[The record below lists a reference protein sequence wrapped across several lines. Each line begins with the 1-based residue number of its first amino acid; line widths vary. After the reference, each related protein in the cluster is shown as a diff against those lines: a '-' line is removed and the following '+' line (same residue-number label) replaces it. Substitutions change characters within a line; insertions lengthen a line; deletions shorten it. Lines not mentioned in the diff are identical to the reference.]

1 LCPLNNSRKYL
12 NFTLEKVR
20 NVMNISASIRKLTDL
35 FIVLFVILS
44 GWMVYWQMIAGQQV
58 SSNVHNSRSC
68 LIENSPLRG
77 TIYDRNGQWLAKSVA
92 DANAQCGYRREYF
105 DSSLAGLIGYY
116 AGPNYPATG
125 LEAQFNDV
133 LNGNTGVTTLNNT
146 VNQLLHRAPV
156 GDDIYLTIDDRI
168 QQIVDQRFSEKSY
181 QGYNAGDQEYAY
193 TSDEGTVI
201 VSNPHTGEILAML
214 SSPSYDPNKLVETLQ
229 QNDLSYYNQLVQNP
243 EQPLLER
250 PLDGN
255 YVPGSTFKTV
265 TLMAALDSGKTTLAQ
280 TFDKQHALGPVYF
293 NGQPIG
299 PSGNNIDGY
308 TYNYPV
314 TTQYG
319 YTHSDN
325 IIFAQIG
332 VNTGFNTWM
341 NYSRSFYLENQIPFD
356 LPVSV
361 SHVLPSGTSQMVDNQ
376 LAADAF
382 GQGTDFVTPLQ
393 MSLVNNV
400 VANNGQLMR
409 PTLIYKITEHKTSG
423 QDNPATLQTFSP
435 QSLATPIKADTAV
448 QVRQAMYGVMQCGP
462 GTETIMNMRLDAS
475 PWGIIGK
482 TGTAQ
487 LSDVVDTGN
496 LPVNDRAEGWMLT
509 EAPYTTQNPDQL
521 PALTIVAMR
530 EHGGDGSAST
540 GPMLS
545 EIYNDIFGKGYVQAN
560 QVSLPGLSY
569 CYQTGLL
576 Q

>member
-1 LCPLNNSRKYL
+1 
-12 NFTLEKVR
+12 
-20 NVMNISASIRKLTDL
+20 MNISSSIRRLTNL
-35 FIVLFVILS
+35 FIILFVMLS
-44 GWMVYWQMIAGQQV
+44 GWLVYWQVIVAQQV
-58 SSNVHNSRSC
+58 SSNVHNSRRC

-92 DANAQCGYRREYF
+92 DANAQCGYRRVYF
-105 DSSLAGLIGYY
+105 DPSLAGLIGYY

-125 LEAQFNDV
+125 IEKQFDDA
-133 LNGNTGVTTLNNT
+133 LSGRTGITTLNNA

-156 GDDIYLTIDDRI
+156 GNDIYLTIDDRI
-168 QQIVDQRFSEKSY
+168 QQITDQRFSDQY
-181 QGYNAGDQEYAY
+181 YNGYNSGDQEYVY
-193 TSDEGTVI
+193 PSDAGTVI

-214 SSPSYDPNKLVETLQ
+214 SRPSYDPNKLVQTLQ
-229 QNDLSYYNQLVQNP
+229 QNDLSYYNQLIQDP

-250 PLDGN
+250 PLQGN

-280 TFDKQHALGPVYF
+280 TFDKQHSLGPINY
-293 NGQPIG
+293 NGQNIG

-308 TYNYPV
+308 TYHFPV
-314 TTQYG
+314 TTEYG

-325 IIFAQIG
+325 IIFAQLG
-332 VNTGFNTWM
+332 VNTGLDTWM
-341 NYSRSFYLENQIPFD
+341 NYNRSLYVEGQIPFD
-356 LPVSV
+356 LPVAT
-361 SHVLPSGTSQMVDNQ
+361 SHVLPAGQSQMADNQ

-393 MSLVNNV
+393 MSLVDNV

-409 PTLIYKITEHKTSG
+409 PTLIYKITEHKTSD
-423 QDNPATLQTFSP
+423 QDNPASIQTFNP
-435 QSLATPIKADTAV
+435 QSLASPIKSDTAV

-462 GTETIMNMRLDAS
+462 GAEAHVNLSTST
-475 PWGIIGK
+475 WGIVGK

-487 LSDVVDTGN
+487 LSSGTDTGQ
-496 LPVNDRAEGWMLT
+496 LDVGDRAEGWMLT
-509 EAPYTTQNPDQL
+509 QAPYTIQNTSQL

-530 EHGGDGSAST
+530 EHGGDGAAST
-540 GPMLS
+540 GPMIGN
-545 EIYNDIFGKGYVQAN
+545 IYNDVFSKGYVQTN
-560 QVSLPGLSY
+560 RVSVPGISY

>member
-1 LCPLNNSRKYL
+1 
-12 NFTLEKVR
+12 
-20 NVMNISASIRKLTDL
+20 MNISTSIRRLTNL
-35 FIVLFVILS
+35 FIILFVMLS
-44 GWMVYWQMIAGQQV
+44 GWLVYWQVIAAQQV
-58 SSNVHNSRSC
+58 SSNVHNSRRC

-77 TIYDRNGQWLAKSVA
+77 TIYDRNGQWLAKSVL
-92 DANAQCGYRREYF
+92 DANAQCGYRRVYF
-105 DSSLAGLIGYY
+105 DAALAGLIGYY

-125 LEAQFNDV
+125 VEKQFDDV
-133 LNGNTGVTTLNNT
+133 LSGRTGITTLSNT

-168 QQIVDQRFSEKSY
+168 QQIVDQRFSEQY
-181 QGYNAGDQEYAY
+181 YNGYNAGDQEYVY
-193 TSDEGTVI
+193 PSDAGTVI

-214 SSPSYDPNKLVETLQ
+214 SRPSYDPNKLVQTLQ
-229 QNDLSYYNQLVQNP
+229 QNDLSYYNQLVQDP

-250 PLDGN
+250 PLGGN

-280 TFDKQHALGPVYF
+280 TFDRQHALGPVNY
-293 NGQPIG
+293 NGQNIG

-308 TYNYPV
+308 TYHFPV
-314 TTQYG
+314 TSEYG

-325 IIFAQIG
+325 VIFAQLG
-332 VNTGFNTWM
+332 VNTGFDTWM
-341 NYSRSFYLENQIPFD
+341 NYNRSFYIEGQIPFD
-356 LPVSV
+356 LPVET
-361 SHVLPSGTSQMVDNQ
+361 SHVLPAGQSQMADNQ

-393 MSLVNNV
+393 MSLVNNI

-409 PTLIYKITEHKTSG
+409 PTLIYKITEHKTSD
-423 QDNPATLQTFSP
+423 QDNPASIQTFNP
-435 QSLATPIKADTAV
+435 QSLATPIKSDTAV

-462 GTETIMNMRLDAS
+462 GTENHVNLSTSI
-475 PWGIIGK
+475 WGIIGK

-487 LSDVVDTGN
+487 LSDVADTGQLAVGN
-496 LPVNDRAEGWMLT
+496 RAEGWMLT
-509 EAPYTTQNPDQL
+509 EAPYTIQNTDQL

-530 EHGGDGSAST
+530 EHGGDGAAST
-540 GPMLS
+540 GPMIGN
-545 EIYNDIFGKGYVQAN
+545 IYNDVFSKGYVQTN
-560 QVSLPGLSY
+560 RVSVPGLSY